1 MTTNSKMLF
10 LFDETYYLK
19 YTQALLMN
27 ELSLINEYKKEVG
40 ILKVEENGF
49 IYIDN
54 KYYKC
59 TLEIHLSKIDNDI
72 QLFNDHESVLF
83 LFDILSYNVRKYT
96 I

>member
-1 MTTNSKMLF
+1 MTPNSKMLF
-10 LFDETYYLK
+10 LFDEAYNLK
-19 YTQALLMN
+19 YSQSLLIN

-40 ILKVEENGF
+40 ILKKEENGV

-59 TLEIHLSKIDNDI
+59 TLEIQLSKIDDDI
-72 QLFNDHESVLF
+72 QSFNDYESVLF
-83 LFDILSYNVRKYT
+83 LFDILSYNVRKYN